1 MAQKKKENLK
11 IVLVNAPLTKH
22 QLQGDFEDVA
32 NVLPPLGIG
41 YVAAVLE
48 REGFKP
54 QILDALVLGMG
65 VEETIEELVKGKP
78 DIVAFTSTV
87 IFITA
92 TRQIAEGVKKAL
104 PNSLVVLGGPHISAL
119 PEETMQ
125 HKCFDL
131 GVLGEGE
138 FTFLEIAKKYAQT
151 PGLVKDTKTLNGI
164 KGVIFRN
171 RGKLVKAVPRSLI
184 QDLDSLP
191 FPAWHLYPPLKK
203 YSPVAASC
211 KKHPYM
217 HMMSSRGC
225 PYQCIFCD
233 GKVFGKS
240 ARLRTPKNVVDEIEA
255 IIDFYGAKEIRFFDD
270 TFTIDRQRA
279 MDICNEILKRKLD
292 IVWTAITRVNHVDP
306 ELLKKMKEAG
316 CWQISYGLESG
327 SQRML
332 NIMKKGATV
341 EQGKKA
347 VIWTKQAGM
356 DARAYFV
363 FGIPGET
370 LESIQTTIDFAKSL
384 PLDVV
389 TFYNVTLMPG
399 NELFQL
405 AQKEGTILHHN
416 YEHYNPSISDD
427 TMFAYLPEGMSKDD
441 LRKAVKRAHKE
452 FYLRPGYMLR
462 QLLSIRGWADINQ
475 RWVGLKLILGM

>member
-11 IVLVNAPLTKH
+11 IVFVNAPLTKH

-48 REGFKP
+48 REGFTPK
-54 QILDALVLGMG
+54 ILDALVLGMG
-65 VEETIEELVKGKP
+65 VEETVEELVKGKP

-87 IFITA
+87 IFINA

-104 PNSLVVLGGPHISAL
+104 PQTLVVLGGPHISAL

-125 HKCFDL
+125 HRCFDI

-138 FTFLEIAKKYAQT
+138 LTFLELAKGY
-151 PGLVKDTKTLNGI
+151 VKDTNLAKDAKTL
-164 KGVIFRN
+164 KGLKGTIFRS
-171 RGKLVKAVPRSLI
+171 RGKLERAAPRPLI

-191 FPAWHLYPPLKK
+191 FPAWHLYPPLKE

-211 KKHPYM
+211 KKRPYM

-240 ARLRTPKNVVDEIEA
+240 ARLRSVKNVVDEIEA

-270 TFTIDRQRA
+270 TFTIDRQRVIG
-279 MDICNEILKRKLD
+279 ICDEILRRKLD

-306 ELLKKMKEAG
+306 ELLKKMREAG

-332 NIMKKGATV
+332 NIMKKGATIG
-341 EQGKKA
+341 QGKKA
-347 VIWTKQAGM
+347 VIWTKEAGM

-370 LESIQTTIDFAKSL
+370 LESLQETIDFAKSL

-452 FYLRPGYMLR
+452 FYLRPSYILR
-462 QLLSIRGWADINQ
+462 QLFAIRSLADVNQ
-475 RWVGLKLILGM
+475 RWIGLKLILGM